1 MEEEGESEGVGTV
14 VQAPTLRRSRHRWD
28 SIWKEE
34 SVVEPR
40 VCNTWQRVITDERE
54 VV

>member
-34 SVVEPR
+34 SVLSL
-40 VCNTWQRVITDERE
+40 VCVIPGKE
-54 VV
+54 